1 MTSTEKHD
9 VEIVI
14 NGTEIRVPKGHY
26 SYEQLYKLAFPNLPV
41 PTSND
46 IPITYT
52 DKHGKHPGALL
63 PGEMVEVKEGMV
75 FNVRPNTK
83 S

>member
-1 MTSTEKHD
+1 MNSSNPHD

-14 NGTEIRVPKGHY
+14 NGTETRVAKDSY
-26 SYEQLYKLAFPNLPV
+26 SYDQLYKLAFPNLPV
-41 PTSND
+41 PTGND
-46 IPITYT
+46 MPITYT
-52 DKHGKHPGALL
+52 DKNGKHPWALL
-63 PGEMVEVKEGMV
+63 PGERVEVKEGMV